1 MLDLEIMKVLFWL
14 DDAMIVNICFNTT
27 NPMLG
32 FNLNRDRISLKCY
45 MVDTSLLISHA
56 FDEKMIASND
66 LYVKILFDKLEV
78 NLGMIYENVIAQML
92 KAKAINFIFIV
103 IIVKLMKIR

>member
-1 MLDLEIMKVLFWL
+1 
-14 DDAMIVNICFNTT
+14 MIVNICFNTT

-45 MVDTSLLISHA
+45 MADTGLLISHA

-92 KAKAINFIFIV
+92 KANGYKLYFIV